1 MQNRRGVDWMR
12 QLGATKEGRDVTH
25 VARRMTIEHRD
36 EHLDV
41 KVKQSQKGLDRS
53 WRFQEA
59 EAHRFQ
65 DNQHKKVVRLS
76 ALRTGPVYP
85 LRNTPGTDFC

>member
-1 MQNRRGVDWMR
+1 MQNRRGGDWMQ

-41 KVKQSQKGLDRS
+41 KVKESLQGMDRF

-65 DNQHKKVVRLS
+65 DNRHKKVVRSS
-76 ALRTGPVYP
+76 ALRTGSVYP
-85 LRNTPGTDFC
+85 VRNTPGTDLC